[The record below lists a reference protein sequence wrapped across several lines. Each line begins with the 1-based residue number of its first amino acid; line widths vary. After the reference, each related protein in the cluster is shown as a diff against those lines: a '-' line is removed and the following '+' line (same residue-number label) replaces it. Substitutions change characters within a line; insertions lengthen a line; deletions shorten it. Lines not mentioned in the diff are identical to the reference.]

1 MERKVIVIVGP
12 TCSGKTK
19 VGISLAQK
27 LQTEIISADSRQ
39 IYKTLTRGTAKPTT
53 DELQLVKH
61 HFIDFL
67 QPDEVYNVSRFETD
81 SLKVIDKL
89 ITQNKI
95 PIVVGGS
102 GLYIKALTEG
112 IFNSVDADDEFREEL
127 NEKREKFGNE
137 YLYEELRKVDPQSA
151 SGMLPQNWKR
161 VMRALEVYH
170 LTGEPIWKF
179 QKNYEREKDYE
190 FIQFGLNW
198 EREKLYGNIESRVD
212 RMIADGLVDE
222 VKNILSLGYSKV
234 LNSLNTVG
242 YKEIISYLENEIT
255 LERAIELIKRNTRRY
270 AKRQMTWFRITK
282 EINWLTCNENS
293 TPEELASL
301 ILKKCRKLMNLF
313 LISF

>member
-19 VGISLAQK
+19 VGISFAEK

-39 IYKTLTRGTAKPTT
+39 FYKYLSIGTAKPTT

-67 QPDEVYNVSRFETD
+67 EPDEDYNVSRFEND
-81 SLKVIDKL
+81 ALKIIDKL
-89 ITQNKI
+89 LTERKV
-95 PIVVGGS
+95 PIVIGGS

-112 IFNSVDADDEFREEL
+112 IFNSVDVDDDYRDTL
-127 NEKREKFGNE
+127 KKKREKFGNE
-137 YLYEELRKVDPQSA
+137 FLYEGLKKIDPQSA

-161 VMRALEVYH
+161 VMRALEVFH

-179 QKNYEREKDYE
+179 QKNYERKTDHE
-190 FIQFGLNW
+190 FILFGLNW
-198 EREKLYGNIESRVD
+198 EREKLYRNIENRVD
-212 RMIADGLVDE
+212 RMIKDGLVAE
-222 VKNILSLGYSKV
+222 VKNILSLGYSKKI
-234 LNSLNTVG
+234 NSLNTVG

-270 AKRQMTWFRITK
+270 AKRQMTWFRKT
-282 EINWLTCNENS
+282 ENINWLACDENTTS
-293 TPEELASL
+293 EQLVSL
-301 ILKKCRKLMNLF
+301 IIKKCR
-313 LISF
+313 